1 VISRYLVIVL
11 ALGAAGLQASRGAW
25 IEATGLAGLGAGLIA
40 LRLAPAQPRY
50 KRLAYVGFLV
60 TLVSIALVLIRRYAR

>member
-25 IEATGLAGLGAGLIA
+25 IEAIGLLGLAAGLIA
-40 LRLAPAQPRY
+40 LRFAPPDRPQYR
-50 KRLAYVGFLV
+50 RLAWVGFLI
-60 TLVSIALVLIRRYAR
+60 TAIAIAIVIVRRLH